1 MIALTVWIARALAG
15 GEIVELFFQ
24 MPVIREVTEI
34 LDLYEITLL
43 GSQTWTILLW
53 AFYAWIVI
61 ADWSVLVRQN
71 RSR

>member
-1 MIALTVWIARALAG
+1 LTVWIARACAG

-24 MPVIREVTEI
+24 MPVIREVSEI
-34 LDLYEITLL
+34 LDLYEITLF
-43 GSQTWTILLW
+43 GSQTWTILVW

-61 ADWSVLVRQN
+61 ADWSVLVRRD

>member
-1 MIALTVWIARALAG
+1 MIALTVWIARALAS

-43 GSQTWTILLW
+43 GSQTWTILVW

>member
-43 GSQTWTILLW
+43 GSQTWTILVW

>member
-1 MIALTVWIARALAG
+1 VIALTVWIARALAS

-43 GSQTWTILLW
+43 GSQTWTILVW

>member
-1 MIALTVWIARALAG
+1 LPVWIARARAG

-43 GSQTWTILLW
+43 GSQTWTILVW

>member
-1 MIALTVWIARALAG
+1 VIALTVWIARALAG

-43 GSQTWTILLW
+43 GSQTWTILVW